1 MHIYYSPGKSS
12 ASQLQN
18 AKKKKK
24 KTSYSFPSKYILY
37 LSEIVQEIFIFKIYH
52 FWLGC
57 CSTVP
62 IKLYTS
68 FLGRIN
74 LEMNLFET
82 LFSNQVAEAGVW
94 VEAAAQTNVWHWGVC
109 TKAGRARWG
118 QMVSPWA
125 ARGLVSEDLGG
136 ESSWGRGFLM
146 RWKLL
151 GDEEV
156 SETHLNSV
164 FSDAHKK
171 AEWLIVIFY
180 WSCRGNK
187 ANSLNN

>member
-1 MHIYYSPGKSS
+1 M
-12 ASQLQN
+12 
-18 AKKKKK
+18 
-24 KTSYSFPSKYILY
+24 
-37 LSEIVQEIFIFKIYH
+37 QEIFIFKIYH

-68 FLGRIN
+68 CLGRIN
-74 LEMNLFET
+74 LEMNLFKT

-136 ESSWGRGFLM
+136 ESNWGRGFLM

-151 GDEEV
+151 WMKRLV
-156 SETHLNSV
+156 KLTWTQCFLMHIRRQ
-164 FSDAHKK
+164 
-171 AEWLIVIFY
+171 WLIVIFY